1 MSDLISD
8 GKTRVAWVP
17 SIANIN
23 APTVSELT
31 TGGALDL
38 TPRLTPDGLKMD
50 PTTADVDT
58 SSLASTAD
66 TYEVGR
72 VKFDG
77 ELTIKRGDTAPEDLP
92 YSTLTYGVHGFLVVR
107 RGVAY
112 ATGFATGQ
120 QVEVYPVVCGERANK
135 APAANE
141 VMKWMAPLKVTT
153 SPATNATVA

>member
-8 GKTRVAWVP
+8 GRTRVAWVS

-23 APTVSELT
+23 APTTTELN
-31 TGGALDL
+31 GGLDL

-58 SSLASTAD
+58 SSLASTFD
-66 TYEVGR
+66 TTEVGR
-72 VKFDG
+72 IKYDA
-77 ELTIKRGDTAPEDLP
+77 ELTLKRGSTTPEDLA
-92 YSTLTYGVHGFLVVR
+92 YTTLVYGAHGYLVIRRGLTY
-107 RGVAY
+107 
-112 ATGFATGQ
+112 ATAWASGQ
-120 QVEVYPVVCGERANK
+120 QVEVYPVACGERANK

-153 SPATNATVA
+153 APATAAAVA

>member
-8 GKTRVAWVP
+8 GRTRVAWVS

-23 APTVSELT
+23 APTAAELT
-31 TGGALDL
+31 AGLDL

-58 SSLASTAD
+58 SSLASTFD
-66 TYEVGR
+66 TMEVGR
-72 VKFDG
+72 IKFDG
-77 ELTIKRGDTAPEDLP
+77 ELTLKRGTTTPEDLP
-92 YSTLTYGVHGFLVVR
+92 YSTLVYNTHGYLVIR
-107 RGVAY
+107 RGIAY
-112 ATGFATGQ
+112 GTAWTAGQ
-120 QVEVYPVVCGERANK
+120 QVEVYPSVCGERANK

-141 VMKWMAPLKVTT
+141 VMKFMAPLKVTT